1 MLDITDKRII
11 EHGDEL
17 TDKHIQMAQNQFP
30 LLGGLQNTLKQLQ
43 LCDDLYNCLHF
54 IIIDTDVMTLNRVT
68 VM

>member
-1 MLDITDKRII
+1 MLDITDKSII

-30 LLGGLQNTLKQLQ
+30 LLGGLQNTLKQRQ
-43 LCDDLYNCLHF
+43 LCDDNCSHF
-54 IIIDTDVMTLNRVT
+54 IIIDTDVMTLNHVT